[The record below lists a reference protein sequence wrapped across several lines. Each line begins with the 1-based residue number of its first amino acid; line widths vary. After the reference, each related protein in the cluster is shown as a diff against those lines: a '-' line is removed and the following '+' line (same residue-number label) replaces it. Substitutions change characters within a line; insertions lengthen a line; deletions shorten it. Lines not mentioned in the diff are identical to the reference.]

1 MQQAT
6 DLGRG
11 GYDGLRL
18 GDVLRLAAPP
28 HRWGARTALIWGD
41 RHYSYAE
48 LDALSNRTA
57 QALLRQG
64 VRPGERVAVL
74 ARNCPEYVWL
84 YFALARLGAVLV
96 PVNFWYRS
104 GEVEYTLRQSG
115 ASTFL
120 FQRQLGPQARAALA
134 AVDGLRRVLA
144 WGEGEPGADEVDL
157 PSALE
162 EAPPLAPDVPVTPAT
177 PHIILYTSGTT
188 GFPKGAV
195 FSQGAHYLHALAW
208 AMMTGQRAG
217 DVGLLVYPLFH
228 TGGPDCVL
236 LPHFLVGGTVVLQD
250 GADPQAMLGAIAAH
264 RVNNVFCVPTV
275 WRRLLAALDQEAPQ
289 AREPQAREPQA
300 RAHDVSSVRRC
311 LGSSDTLPPDLLD
324 GILDRFPAE
333 VYVTYGLTEAGCIL
347 TYSRLTRDD
356 RAEIDSVGR
365 PHPLVEVAVDAPPGE
380 VGEVLARGPTLM
392 DGYWGLEEQTAEA
405 LAGGW
410 LHTGDLGRFDQRGAL
425 HLAGRAKDMIV
436 SGGEK
441 VYPLEVERL
450 IRSLP
455 GVADVALVGVP
466 DPEWGESLL
475 ACVVRDSGPA
485 GEALREGAIKDFVR
499 PRLAGYKCP
508 RYVEFVASLPVTSAT
523 NKVQKGVLRERF
535 RDLGAARRGRNES
548 GTSG

>member
-1 MQQAT
+1 QEA
-6 DLGRG
+6 
-11 GYDGLRL
+11 
-18 GDVLRLAAPP
+18 
-28 HRWGARTALIWGD
+28 
-41 RHYSYAE
+41 
-48 LDALSNRTA
+48 
-57 QALLRQG
+57 
-64 VRPGERVAVL
+64 
-74 ARNCPEYVWL
+74 
-84 YFALARLGAVLV
+84 
-96 PVNFWYRS
+96 
-104 GEVEYTLRQSG
+104 
-115 ASTFL
+115 
-120 FQRQLGPQARAALA
+120 PQAR
-134 AVDGLRRVLA
+134 
-144 WGEGEPGADEVDL
+144 E
-157 PSALE
+157 
-162 EAPPLAPDVPVTPAT
+162 
-177 PHIILYTSGTT
+177 
-188 GFPKGAV
+188 
-195 FSQGAHYLHALAW
+195 
-208 AMMTGQRAG
+208 
-217 DVGLLVYPLFH
+217 
-228 TGGPDCVL
+228 
-236 LPHFLVGGTVVLQD
+236 
-250 GADPQAMLGAIAAH
+250 
-264 RVNNVFCVPTV
+264 
-275 WRRLLAALDQEAPQ
+275 PQ

-311 LGSSDTLPPDLLD
+311 LGSSDTLPSDLLD

-365 PHPLVEVAVDAPPGE
+365 PHPLVEVVVDAPPGE

-523 NKVQKGVLRERF
+523 NKVQKGALRERF
-535 RDLGAARRGRNES
+535 RDLGAVRRGRNES